1 MVEQV
6 TEMQKK
12 AAEIAKSICEEG
24 LSQKTQQLVDDSA
37 KIADQTMKEATYQ
50 LNDANRKLAQIP
62 EDAMM
67 KLKEVEAKLWQ
78 VIAGLQS
85 PSDPNWNGK
94 AIVAQIEA
102 LLNPIISGLSS
113 LPVPSIPGLSDIKQ
127 LLAKL
132 SELLAMTPESCG
144 ISKAELAALVPQKP
158 ELPTHL
164 LDTLKSLVEAIQ
176 TLCMTLPIVMV
187 NLAFDMLGAIYD
199 MFDQIVGVIGVPPP
213 IYPFSLVKQVPKVGK
228 DIKDFIVNAP
238 GKVNNVVKGVIQ
250 EKLQL
255 ISALKHPHLPADPLD
270 MTVPKNLPACPKRDK
285 A

>member
-12 AAEIAKSICEEG
+12 AAETAKSICEEG
-24 LSQKTQQLVDDSA
+24 LSQKTQQLVDDGA
-37 KIADQTMKEATYQ
+37 KIADQTMKEATQ
-50 LNDANRKLAQIP
+50 RLNDANRKLAQIP
-62 EDAMM
+62 EDAML

-85 PSDPNWNGK
+85 PSDPNWDGK

-113 LPVPSIPGLSDIKQ
+113 LPVPSIPGLTDIKE

-144 ISKAELAALVPQKP
+144 ISKAELAVLVPQKP

-187 NLAFDMLGAIYD
+187 NLAFDMLGAVYD

-213 IYPFSLVKQVPKVGK
+213 IFPFSVIKQVPKVGS

-255 ISALKHPHLPADPLD
+255 ISALKHPPLPADPPD
-270 MTVPKNLPACPKRDK
+270 MSVPKNLPACPERDK

>member
-12 AAEIAKSICEEG
+12 AAETAKSICEEG
-24 LSQKTQQLVDDSA
+24 LSQKTQQLVDDAA
-37 KIADQTMKEATYQ
+37 KLADQTMKEATQQ

-62 EDAMM
+62 EDAML

-85 PSDPNWNGK
+85 PSDPNWDGK

-113 LPVPSIPGLSDIKQ
+113 LPVPSIPGLSDIKE

-144 ISKAELAALVPQKP
+144 ISKTELAALVPQKP
-158 ELPTHL
+158 ELPTYL

-255 ISALKHPHLPADPLD
+255 ISALKHPQLPVDPPD
-270 MTVPKNLPACPKRDK
+270 MTVPKNLPACPERDK

>member
-12 AAEIAKSICEEG
+12 AAETAKSVSEEG
-24 LSQKTQQLVDDSA
+24 LSQKTQQLVDDAA
-37 KIADQTMKEATYQ
+37 KIADQTMKDATRQIYE
-50 LNDANRKLAQIP
+50 ANRKIAQIP
-62 EDAMM
+62 EDAML
-67 KLKEVEAKLWQ
+67 KLKEVENKLWQ
-78 VIAGLQS
+78 VIAGLKN
-85 PSDPNWNGK
+85 PSDPTWDGK
-94 AIVAQIEA
+94 AIVAEIEA
-102 LLNPIISGLSS
+102 LLNPVISGLSS
-113 LPVPSIPGLSDIKQ
+113 LPVPTIPGLSEIKE

-132 SELLAMTPESCG
+132 MELLAMTPESCG

-176 TLCMTLPIVMV
+176 TLCQTLPIVMV
-187 NLAFDMLGAIYD
+187 NLAFEMLAAIYD

-255 ISALKHPHLPADPLD
+255 ISALKHPPLPADPPD